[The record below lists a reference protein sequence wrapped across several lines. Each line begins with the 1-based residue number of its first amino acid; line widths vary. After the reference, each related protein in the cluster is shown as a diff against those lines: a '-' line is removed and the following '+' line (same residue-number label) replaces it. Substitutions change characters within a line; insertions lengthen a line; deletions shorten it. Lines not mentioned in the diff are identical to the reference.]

1 MSFICVIIEAGGQ
14 GIEQGFK
21 MWVDGGHLLGA
32 CNYQV
37 LEAAVCHKQGC
48 CLRCCLLGG
57 LISYGFGGMI
67 QKWGENTFEDDLTG
81 WAEWEIPG
89 ALLCWTHCCWINMPS
104 NFSPVPCRCHQW
116 QTDSSRG
123 EFGVEEY
130 IRLWLCCLHKDQA
143 TKVHV
148 GSYPPWIYSCERNV
162 VCTIGGSCIFLIRLL
177 FCSRANPM
185 PRTMYMQCEW
195 PGTWTPAHSK
205 E

>member
-81 WAEWEIPG
+81 
-89 ALLCWTHCCWINMPS
+89 
-104 NFSPVPCRCHQW
+104 
-116 QTDSSRG
+116 
-123 EFGVEEY
+123 
-130 IRLWLCCLHKDQA
+130 
-143 TKVHV
+143 
-148 GSYPPWIYSCERNV
+148 
-162 VCTIGGSCIFLIRLL
+162 
-177 FCSRANPM
+177 
-185 PRTMYMQCEW
+185 
-195 PGTWTPAHSK
+195 
-205 E
+205 